1 MVFLPAF
8 YFNLSSTLIFSAK
21 KSLRKTINLIC
32 AVYILQL
39 YTLQFLQYTFFFS
52 LTEVFFLHTVLQ
64 AIQVEPIQ
72 YLNLWQSISK
82 LKLNLFLTLLRRR
95 VKYCSGYRSVNF
107 KRTFWCHRFDEK
119 TLRFLKNLKHS
130 AYFQN

>member
-39 YTLQFLQYTFFFS
+39 YTLQFLQYTFFFLS
-52 LTEVFFLHTVLQ
+52 DGSFFFLHTVLQ

-82 LKLNLFLTLLRRR
+82 LKLNLFLTLSRTI
-95 VKYCSGYRSVNF
+95 VKYCSGYIGQLIS
-107 KRTFWCHRFDEK
+107 KRLFGVIVWTK
-119 TLRFLKNLKHS
+119 NPPNFLKDFCPSL
-130 AYFQN
+130 